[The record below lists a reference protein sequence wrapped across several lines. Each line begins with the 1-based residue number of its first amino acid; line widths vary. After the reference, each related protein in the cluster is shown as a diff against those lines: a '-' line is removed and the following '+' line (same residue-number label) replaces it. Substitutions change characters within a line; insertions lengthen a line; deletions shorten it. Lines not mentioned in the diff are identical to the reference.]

1 MQIKR
6 SFILHTFY
14 PSGGKNMVAAQNN
27 LYGVGTVAER
37 QKSLLLPY
45 MYICKYYR
53 FYRSPECR

>member
-6 SFILHTFY
+6 SFVLQAFY

-27 LYGVGTVAER
+27 LYGVGTAAER

-45 MYICKYYR
+45 VHICNCRR